1 MKGWK
6 VTCFILFVSVCVLGY
21 WAHEWQSEVKSQQ
34 AEIQKLSNVKKIEK
48 LKYQADRINQTF
60 LNIFFTYQD
69 SEERRKRSAS
79 YLIAETLDV
88 AFPSGASHSEISS
101 TLKDCKSFSRVK
113 GNQVFYLNE
122 LDIQTTYEGVESS
135 YKMILET
142 AVNKEEKITILKV
155 VSTV

>member
-6 VTCFILFVSVCVLGY
+6 LTCFILFVSVCVLGY

-34 AEIQKLSNVKKIEK
+34 AEIQKLSAVKKVDK
-48 LKYQADRINQTF
+48 LKYETDRINQAF
-60 LNIFFTYQD
+60 LKAFFTYQNND
-69 SEERRKRSAS
+69 ERRKRSAS
-79 YLIAETLDV
+79 YLTSDTLDV

-101 TLKDCKSFSRVK
+101 TLKDCKSFSTVK

-122 LDIQTTYEGVESS
+122 LDIQTSYEGVDSS

-142 AVNKEEKITILKV
+142 AVNKEGKITILKV

>member
-6 VTCFILFVSVCVLGY
+6 VMCFILFVSVCVLGY
-21 WAHEWQSEVKSQQ
+21 WAHEWKSEIKSQQ
-34 AEIQKLSNVKKIEK
+34 TEIQKLSAVKKVDK

-60 LNIFFTYQD
+60 LMAFFTYQD
-69 SEERRKRSAS
+69 SDERRKRSAF
-79 YLIAETLDV
+79 YLTDETSDV

-101 TLKDCKSFSRVK
+101 TLKDYKSFSTVK

-122 LDIQTTYEGVESS
+122 LEIQISYEGVESS

-142 AVNKEEKITILKV
+142 AVNTKEKITRLKV